1 MDLKQKIR
9 TLVEEILPEDL
20 FLVDLKIHDK
30 NNRSKI
36 VIALDGDKGI
46 SLDQC
51 AEVSRKVGEIL
62 ENQNIFTESYVLEVS
77 STGIDQPLK
86 MKRQYLSRI
95 GKKLKV
101 ELLDGSI
108 AQGILNAVT
117 EDKIVLLKEEEN
129 KRKSNKKENKKA
141 KQEDLLIGI
150 AFSEIKQTNVLIS
163 FN

>member
-1 MDLKQKIR
+1 MDLKQKIH
-9 TLVEEILPEDL
+9 TIVEEVLSEDL
-20 FLVDLKIHDK
+20 FLVDLKIFNK
-30 NNRSKI
+30 NNRSKV

-46 SLDQC
+46 TLDQC

-101 ELLDGSI
+101 ELLDGSVE
-108 AQGILNAVT
+108 QGILNAVA
-117 EDKIVLLKEEEN
+117 EDKIVILKEE
-129 KRKSNKKENKKA
+129 KNKKKDNKKDN
-141 KQEDLLIGI
+141 KKVKPEDLLIGI

-163 FN
+163 F

>member
-1 MDLKQKIR
+1 MDLKQKVHTI
-9 TLVEEILPEDL
+9 VEEILSEDL
-20 FLVDLKIHDK
+20 FLVDLKIFNK
-30 NNRSKI
+30 NNRSKV

-46 SLDQC
+46 TLDQC

-62 ENQNIFTESYVLEVS
+62 ENQNIFTESYVLEVG

-101 ELLDGSI
+101 ELLDGSVE
-108 AQGILNAVT
+108 QGILNAVA
-117 EDKIVLLKEEEN
+117 EDKIVLLKEE
-129 KRKSNKKENKKA
+129 KNKKKDNNKKA
-141 KQEDLLIGI
+141 KPEDLLIGI

-163 FN
+163 F